1 MIDSYPKSL
10 LLPPHNF
17 SVFKLCSDN
26 NNKKLESLLKFE
38 KNTFLWSVNYHQEFC
53 LVY

>member
-10 LLPPHNF
+10 SLPPHNF
-17 SVFKLCSDN
+17 SVFKFYSDN
-26 NNKKLESLLKFE
+26 HKKLESLLKFK